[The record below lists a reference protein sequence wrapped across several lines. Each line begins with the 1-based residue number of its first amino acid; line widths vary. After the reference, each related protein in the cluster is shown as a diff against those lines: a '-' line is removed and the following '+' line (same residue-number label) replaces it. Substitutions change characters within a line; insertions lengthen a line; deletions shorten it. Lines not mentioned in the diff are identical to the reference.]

1 MNDTSTV
8 FHFVASHKHHTVLLA
23 VSDPIYVLSKH
34 CLQSFL
40 LHVFFFL
47 FADAQSKRK
56 LFCLTLSAAILL
68 IDL

>member
-1 MNDTSTV
+1 MNDTSSA

-40 LHVFFFL
+40 LHVFFFPL
-47 FADAQSKRK
+47 QMHRAKESF
-56 LFCLTLSAAILL
+56 FV
-68 IDL
+68 